1 MLEFLLSSV
10 LMQINTAKYAEVTHT
25 EPQIKELRK
34 QAKVTVKLIID
45 KLHKR
50 VVDQESIS
58 PDLINLS
65 NSLNS
70 DSIGKLKKIFIFLR
84 ESEENNDGI
93 DIHHT
98 IQLLKQLLIRVWSL
112 IPKAI

>member
-1 MLEFLLSSV
+1 MQNYDKQLFTSQAYFEKMLEFLLSSV

-25 EPQIKELRK
+25 EPQVKELRK
-34 QAKVTVKLIID
+34 QAKLTVKLIVDRLHRRID
-45 KLHKR
+45 N
-50 VVDQESIS
+50 QENVSS
-58 PDLINLS
+58 DLINFS

-70 DSIGKLKKIFIFLR
+70 DSIGKLKKIFIYLR

-98 IQLLKQLLIRVWSL
+98 I
-112 IPKAI
+112 